1 MDLGRIITAMISPMA
16 KDGSLDY
23 QGAQTLAEHLLDHG
37 SDSLVVT
44 GTTGESPTLSFAE
57 KLKMYSAVHEVCAAR
72 RKMLIAG
79 TSGNNTAEAV
89 ELSKKA
95 ESLGADAILAVVP
108 PYNKPTQEGLYQH
121 FNAIAHAVSLPV
133 ILYNVPSRTV
143 VNLEPE
149 TVARLSQTENIIA
162 IKEASPNMDEVSQLR
177 CLLPDSFKIYAG
189 DDSLL
194 LPMMALGACGVV
206 SVASHFIG
214 TQLQKMIDFFEQGKI
229 ADAAAIHKK
238 YFSLFRALF
247 VRTNPVPTKY
257 ALEKMGLPAGPCR
270 LPLVE
275 LDDGPRTVVDNALKN
290 AALI

>member
-1 MDLGRIITAMISPMA
+1 M
-16 KDGSLDY
+16 
-23 QGAQTLAEHLLDHG
+23 
-37 SDSLVVT
+37 
-44 GTTGESPTLSFAE
+44 
-57 KLKMYSAVHEVCAAR
+57 
-72 RKMLIAG
+72 
-79 TSGNNTAEAV
+79 
-89 ELSKKA
+89 
-95 ESLGADAILAVVP
+95 
-108 PYNKPTQEGLYQH
+108 
-121 FNAIAHAVSLPV
+121 PV

-257 ALEKMGLPAGPCR
+257 ALEKMGLPAGP
-270 LPLVE
+270 
-275 LDDGPRTVVDNALKN
+275 RTVVDNALKN